1 MGEVTL
7 YLFFR
12 YGLAGRWGKCEGFG
26 QDVNRLEIGSRAER
40 KTFFAI
46 PAFLGGYLRD
56 ETDFFSDASVN
67 KAHSVFLFYLSTVP
81 DAKAAMDTK

>member
-1 MGEVTL
+1 MDWFVLCLSVRHCFT
-7 YLFFR
+7 
-12 YGLAGRWGKCEGFG
+12 GRWGKRKGFG
-26 QDVNRLEIGSRAER
+26 QDVNRLEIGRRAQR

-46 PAFLGGYLRD
+46 PALFGGYLWD

-81 DAKAAMDTK
+81 DAQAAMDTK